1 MPEEP
6 VFTLDHVCHTTQI
19 ECEALNLVRAGRA
32 ALATE
37 MPTPD
42 LLLEKPHGRNEPL
55 ISRRMWKHV
64 IVQGLYQLFWLFLI
78 IYGAPA
84 QLPAFAVRA
93 CCGAW
98 VGQDKVM
105 RHVVG

>member
-1 MPEEP
+1 MLA
-6 VFTLDHVCHTTQI
+6 VS
-19 ECEALNLVRAGRA
+19 A

-37 MPTPD
+37 MPMPE

-84 QLPAFAVRA
+84 QLPTFAVRCA
-93 CCGAW
+93 GSIRATCMA
-98 VGQDKVM
+98 GQ
-105 RHVVG
+105 RQAY